1 MNAVLIHPSVPTAD
15 AITLL
20 PPITVSVIRV
30 SQEMG
35 KLAAV
40 RRFFLDESFI
50 PDARS

>member
-1 MNAVLIHPSVPTAD
+1 MNAVLIHPSVPTD

-40 RRFFLDESFI
+40 RSFFPRYVIRTDT
-50 PDARS
+50 RN

>member
-1 MNAVLIHPSVPTAD
+1 MNAVLIHPSVPTD

-20 PPITVSVIRV
+20 PPITVSVIWV

-40 RRFFLDESFI
+40 RSFFLDESFI